1 MKNNDFHIL
10 IPARKGSKGFPLK
23 NRKLFKYTVD
33 TIPEEFKHLVYVSTD
48 DEVISQYSV
57 DSGVNVIDRPP
68 HLGQDE
74 TSMKDVLLHFIEEKN
89 IKSNI
94 ILLYLTY
101 PQRTWD
107 DIQTIYDI
115 FLNCGQDSLACSE
128 KVSEHPYLCFYKKDN
143 NRGKLLID
151 HKLYRRQDYPECFK
165 LSMFVAC
172 YTPDA
177 VDKLH
182 CLMFKEDTH
191 FHQLSSHKVD
201 VDYIDQFLAVS
212 DK

>member
-94 ILLYLTY
+94 I
-101 PQRTWD
+101 
-107 DIQTIYDI
+107 
-115 FLNCGQDSLACSE
+115 F
-128 KVSEHPYLCFYKKDN
+128 F
-143 NRGKLLID
+143 
-151 HKLYRRQDYPECFK
+151 F
-165 LSMFVAC
+165 
-172 YTPDA
+172 
-177 VDKLH
+177 
-182 CLMFKEDTH
+182 
-191 FHQLSSHKVD
+191 
-201 VDYIDQFLAVS
+201 
-212 DK
+212 